1 MKNYS
6 KKTTDVFWVGVGG
19 GFPEYLL
26 WNKLNHTRAGKTG
39 YRGLDTLCFQKSNT
53 NADTC
58 PEYSGG
64 SSFVYGSE
72 ANVSYNSKGHIE

>member
-39 YRGLDTLCFQKSNT
+39 YRGLDTLCFQ
-53 NADTC
+53 
-58 PEYSGG
+58 
-64 SSFVYGSE
+64 
-72 ANVSYNSKGHIE
+72 